1 MIEEPPCDENVE
13 PGIRFG
19 EQVYSDAVARF
30 CAASAAND
38 VDAMVGT
45 LALEA
50 ELVSPI
56 SGRMVFRGREDLSVL
71 LAEVYGTVRNLHWHE
86 HVGTGDLQVAVGA
99 ANIGPFTLTD
109 ATVFELAEDG
119 LIRRLRPHLRPWPA
133 LTLFALE
140 LGPRVARHAGLMR
153 RALASRPRAARTV
166 QTKT

>member
-1 MIEEPPCDENVE
+1 MTEETSCGEKVE

-19 EQVYSDAVARF
+19 DKVHSDAVARF
-30 CAASAAND
+30 CAAAAAND

-45 LALEA
+45 LASEA

-56 SGRMVFRGREDLSVL
+56 SGRMVFRGREDLSIL
-71 LAEVYGTVRNLHWHE
+71 LAAVYGTVRDLHWHE
-86 HVGTGDLQVAVGA
+86 HVGTGDPQVVVGEA
-99 ANIGPFTLTD
+99 KIGPFTLTD

-119 LIRRLRPHLRPWPA
+119 LIRRLRPHLRPWAA

-153 RALASRPRAARTV
+153 RALTSRPRAVPTD
-166 QTKT
+166 